1 MSRAKLLCVLALAAA
16 AASAAS
22 VHDAGA
28 EAEAEM
34 EALETVIMNIG
45 AGERVKRSD
54 RGVTGVQ

>member
-28 EAEAEM
+28 GAEAEM
-34 EALETVIMNIG
+34 EALESVIMNIG

-54 RGVTGVQ
+54 RGVT

>member
-1 MSRAKLLCVLALAAA
+1 MSRAALLCVLALALAA
-16 AASAAS
+16 AAAS

-34 EALETVIMNIG
+34 EALESVIMNIG

-54 RGVTGVQ
+54 RGVT

>member
-28 EAEAEM
+28 EAEAEAEM

-54 RGVTGVQ
+54 RGVT

>member
-34 EALETVIMNIG
+34 EALESVIMNIG

-54 RGVTGVQ
+54 RGVT

>member
-1 MSRAKLLCVLALAAA
+1 MSRAALLCVLALAAA

-28 EAEAEM
+28 EAEM
-34 EALETVIMNIG
+34 EALESVIMNIG

-54 RGVTGVQ
+54 RGVT

>member
-1 MSRAKLLCVLALAAA
+1 MSRAALLCVLALAAA

-34 EALETVIMNIG
+34 EALESVIMNIG

-54 RGVTGVQ
+54 RGVT

>member
-28 EAEAEM
+28 EAEM
-34 EALETVIMNIG
+34 EALESVIMNIG

-54 RGVTGVQ
+54 RGVT

>member
-1 MSRAKLLCVLALAAA
+1 MFRAKLLCVLALAAA

-28 EAEAEM
+28 EAEM
-34 EALETVIMNIG
+34 EALESVIMNIG

-54 RGVTGVQ
+54 RGVT

>member
-1 MSRAKLLCVLALAAA
+1 MSRAALLCVLALAAA
-16 AASAAS
+16 AAAAS

-34 EALETVIMNIG
+34 EALESVIMNIG

-54 RGVTGVQ
+54 RGVT

>member
-1 MSRAKLLCVLALAAA
+1 MFRAKLLCVLALAAA

-34 EALETVIMNIG
+34 EALESVIMNIG

-54 RGVTGVQ
+54 RGVT

>member
-54 RGVTGVQ
+54 RGVT

>member
-1 MSRAKLLCVLALAAA
+1 MSRAALLCVLALAAA
-16 AASAAS
+16 AAAAAS

-34 EALETVIMNIG
+34 EALESVIMNIG

-54 RGVTGVQ
+54 RGVT